1 MIEGTPGLIQSH
13 PLSNPFPGLRPFE
26 PDEDHLFFGR
36 EKEIDELLRRLRKT
50 RFLPVVG
57 TSGSGKS
64 SLVRSGLV
72 PALQSGFMVGA
83 GSSWRFLIFRP
94 GEDPIGHLAES
105 LDTPNALGTEEE
117 LASTN
122 RVLLEATLRRGTL
135 GLVEAVR
142 YARIPPHDNL
152 LVVVDQFE
160 ELFRFRRGNP
170 SSDSR
175 DEAAAFFKLLLEAV
189 EQDTLPIYV
198 VLTMRAD
205 FIGDCM
211 EFQGLPEAVN
221 AGMYLVP
228 RMTREELRSA
238 ITGPIAVGGGKITE
252 RLVLRLLND
261 IGDYHD
267 QLPLLQHALMRT
279 WHHWEA
285 HRQLGQSIDI
295 ADYEAIGTLGYAL
308 SLHADEA
315 YDDAGLERNKLI
327 AEKVFKSLTDTF
339 SDPRGVRR
347 PTSVQILAAIC
358 QAPEEEV
365 IQVIEIF
372 RRPGRSFL
380 MPSSGTSLDS
390 NSIIDISHE
399 SLMRCWTR
407 LITWAEE
414 ERESAVSYVRIAQA
428 ALWCEECTGGLW
440 MDPQLETGLRWRRK
454 NQPTAAWAERYE
466 SHFAEAME
474 FLDRSE
480 KERTAE
486 LVKARKR
493 KLARQI
499 VSYVLATLL
508 LIVGTLFYMVRKQKD
523 RAEHN
528 LFLAKLAVDESLS
541 SAGREHAREAADLP
555 QMEEFRKEL
564 LNKARAFYL
573 NFAKQEPRNEELR
586 KEMARARSRLGDVDR
601 LLDMHE
607 NAVQEYKEAISEFGN
622 LLREHPSNA
631 EYQRM
636 LAYSH
641 NWLGET
647 LRMWLEEADGQL
659 PYSRSEAE
667 NEYNAALRLQQEL
680 FNEEPKNNIYQQEL
694 ARTYYNRGILQYD
707 GGLSDKAEADFSE
720 AIRLLEPLAANSAS
734 SKEDQDKNPPPKQE
748 LARAYN
754 NMGNLLKHESR
765 LPEAQKYFESAIS
778 IHEQLVKETPNKR
791 EYKLELGQFAED
803 LAGLLLE
810 EKQFA
815 SAGLRNEQA
824 LDIFEELATSSHSL
838 SIEQIKAH
846 LLRSRIVE
854 SEHPRDAQTESDRAL
869 QILSQLKR
877 YQESDSHQSDHVLYM
892 YLVYNY
898 LQIAKKYLEVGSLED
913 ARVALERVHGLLP
926 NLLSQDRQRV
936 DELYKRLL
944 GEWRDEI
951 DKRK

>member
-1 MIEGTPGLIQSH
+1 LIQSD

-36 EKEIDELLRRLRKT
+36 EKETDELLRRLRET
-50 RFLPVVG
+50 RFLQVVG

-94 GEDPIGHLAES
+94 GEDPIGHLAGS
-105 LDTPNALGTEEE
+105 LDTPNALGTGEE

-122 RVLLEATLRRGTL
+122 RVMLEATLRRGAL

-160 ELFRFRRGNP
+160 ELFRFRRVDR

-205 FIGDCM
+205 FIGNCM
-211 EFQGLPEAVN
+211 EFQGLPEAVD

-238 ITGPIAVGGGKITE
+238 ITGPIAVRGGKIAE

-261 IGDYHD
+261 IGDNHD

-279 WHHWEA
+279 WHHWA
-285 HRQLGQSIDI
+285 SHRQTGKGIDI
-295 ADYEAIGTLGYAL
+295 PDYEAIGTLHQAL

-315 YDDAGLERNKLI
+315 YDDAGLERNKQM
-327 AEKVFKSLTDTF
+327 AERVFKSLTDTF
-339 SDPRGVRR
+339 SDPWGVRR
-347 PTSVQILAAIC
+347 PTSVKELAAIC
-358 QAPEEEV
+358 QASEEEV
-365 IQVIEIF
+365 IQVIETF

-380 MPSSGTSLDS
+380 TPSAGTPLDS

-407 LITWAEE
+407 LIKWAEE
-414 ERESAVSYVRIAQA
+414 ERESAASYVRIAQA

-440 MDPQLETGLRWRRK
+440 TDPQLETGLQWRRK

-466 SHFAEAME
+466 FHFAEAME

-480 KERTAE
+480 KARTAE
-486 LVKARKR
+486 LGKARKR
-493 KLARQI
+493 KLISQI
-499 VSYVLATLL
+499 VSYVLAILL

-523 RAEHN
+523 LAEHN
-528 LFLAKLAVDESLS
+528 LSLAKLAVDESLA

-555 QMEEFRKEL
+555 EMEEFRREL
-564 LNKARAFYL
+564 LDKAKTFYL

-586 KEMARARSRLGDVDR
+586 GEIAKARSRLGDVYR

-607 NAVQEYKEAISEFGN
+607 NAVKEYKEAISEFGN
-622 LLREHPSNA
+622 LVREHPRNVQ
-631 EYQRM
+631 YRRM

-641 NWLGET
+641 NWLAET
-647 LRMWLEEADGQL
+647 LRNWLEEADGAM
-659 PYSRSEAE
+659 PHTSSEAE

-680 FNEEPKNNIYQQEL
+680 SNEEPKNNIYQQEL
-694 ARTYYNRGILQYD
+694 ARTYYNRGILLYD
-707 GGLSDKAEADFSE
+707 RGLSDTAKADFRA
-720 AIRLLEPLAANSAS
+720 AIRLLEPLVTNSVSA
-734 SKEDQDKNPPPKQE
+734 KEDQDKNPPAKQE

-754 NMGNLLKHESR
+754 NMGNLMMVESR
-765 LPEAQKYFESAIS
+765 LPEAEKYFESAIS
-778 IHEQLVKETPNKR
+778 IHQQLMKEMPNKR
-791 EYKLELGQFAED
+791 EYKLEFGQFAEG
-803 LAGLLLE
+803 LAGLFLE
-810 EKQFA
+810 EKHFA
-815 SAGLRNEQA
+815 AASLRNQQA
-824 LDIFEELATSSHSL
+824 LDIFEELATPSHSL
-838 SIEQIKAH
+838 GIERIKAH
-846 LLRSRIVE
+846 LLRSRIAE
-854 SEHPRDAQTESDRAL
+854 SEHLRDALTESDHAL
-869 QILSQLKR
+869 QILSQLKK
-877 YQESDSHQSDHVLYM
+877 YQKADSHSAYNVLYM
-892 YLVYNY
+892 HLAYNY
-898 LQIAKKYLEVGSLED
+898 LGIARKNLEVGSLED
-913 ARVALERVHGLLP
+913 ARIALEKVPGLLP
-926 NLLSQDRQRV
+926 NVPSQNRKSV
-936 DELYKRLL
+936 EELYAQLH
-944 GEWRDEI
+944 GEWSRETV
-951 DKRK
+951 KKSRN